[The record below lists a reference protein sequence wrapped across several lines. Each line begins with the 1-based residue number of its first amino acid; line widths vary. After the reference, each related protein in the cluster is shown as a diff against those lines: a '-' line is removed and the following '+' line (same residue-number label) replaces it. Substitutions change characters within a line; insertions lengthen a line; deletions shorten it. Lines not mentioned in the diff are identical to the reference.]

1 MSFMKLRKIKKK
13 IVERCVASVYLFL
26 NYGP

>member
-1 MSFMKLRKIKKK
+1 MPFMKLRKIKKK
-13 IVERCVASVYLFL
+13 IVEGGVASVYLFL